1 MLNIFN
7 LLKYIW
13 ISIFFYFCYD
23 VKSPGKFESRMCVSF
38 IFHMEMHQ
46 MELAV
51 SIAHAHVVVDQVIK

>member
-7 LLKYIW
+7 LLKIYLDKY
-13 ISIFFYFCYD
+13 FFYFCYD
-23 VKSPGKFESRMCVSF
+23 VKSPGKFESRMYVSF

-46 MELAV
+46 MELAL